1 MLDLIVK
8 NGTVIDGTGRAGF
21 PADVAVRDGRIVDIA
36 ALPHATSAT
45 ELDATGLVVTPGF
58 IDIHSHSDFTLLVD
72 PRAHSAIAQ
81 GVTTELVGNCGHGC
95 APIVDIEAAKGNI
108 YGYVPQ
114 TPVTWTSTSGY
125 LGQMDAAQP
134 AVNLVTLVPNGLLRI
149 AVMGRTGR
157 PATAEERREIAR
169 LLEEAL
175 AAGAAGFSVGLEYA
189 VEQACTR
196 EEMAELCALVARYDG
211 LFASHTRNRVGLALE
226 AIDEVLDV
234 SAASNVRLH
243 IPHIIPR
250 RGGPPDADVRSL
262 ERVDRALARG
272 QDVSLDMHTRLH
284 GFTYLAAALPAW
296 ASEGGPEALRERLGD
311 TATRGA
317 IARHESLITS
327 FGLGGWDRVFLV
339 TGRRPEFVGKSFQEI
354 AKSRGTSPFDAV
366 LDVLRDEADD
376 PYAPMVMC
384 ESYREAQLLPAY
396 RHSAGMVASDATTL
410 CLDGPLAASVFH
422 GAFTWA
428 SWFFRRF
435 VREERAF
442 TLEQAV
448 RKLTGQPAQRLR
460 LADRGILRAGAWADI
475 SAFDPAIFGERGTL
489 DRPNQLAQGMVH
501 VVVNGIVEVS
511 HGTFTGRRGGRVLRH
526 RRG

>member
-8 NGTVIDGTGRAGF
+8 NGTIIDGTERARF
-21 PADVAVRDGRIVDIA
+21 SADVAVRDGRIVEIA
-36 ALPHATSAT
+36 ALARAAAAT

-95 APIVDIEAAKGNI
+95 APIVDIEAAKGNV
-108 YGYVPQ
+108 YGYVRQ
-114 TPVTWTSTSGY
+114 TPVTWSSTSGY
-125 LGQMDAAQP
+125 LEQMDAARP
-134 AVNLVTLVPNGLLRI
+134 GVNLITLVPNGLLRI
-149 AVMGRTGR
+149 AVMGRTER
-157 PATAEERREIAR
+157 PATVEERRSIAR

-175 AAGAAGFSVGLEYA
+175 DVGAAGFSVGLEYA
-189 VEQACTR
+189 VEQACTQ

-211 LFASHTRNRVGLALE
+211 IFAPHTRNRARLALE

-234 SAASNVRLH
+234 SAASDVRLH

-250 RGGPPDADVRSL
+250 RGGAPDADVRSL

-272 QDVSLDMHTRLH
+272 RDVSFDMHTRLH

-296 ASEGGPEALRERLGD
+296 ASEGGPEALRERLSD
-311 TATRGA
+311 PATRGA

-327 FGLGGWDRVFLV
+327 FGLGGWHRVFLV
-339 TGRRPEFVGKSFQEI
+339 TGRRPELVGKSFQEI
-354 AKSRGTSPFDAV
+354 AESKGTSPFDAV
-366 LDVLRDEADD
+366 LDVLFDEADD
-376 PYAPMVMC
+376 PYAPLVMC
-384 ESYREAQLLPAY
+384 ESYREEQLLAAY
-396 RHSAGMVASDATTL
+396 QHPAGMAASDATTL
-410 CLDGPLAASVFH
+410 CIDGPLAASVFH

-428 SWFFRRF
+428 SWFFRRL
-435 VREERAF
+435 VREERAL

-448 RKLTGQPAQRLR
+448 RKLAGQPAQRVR
-460 LADRGILRAGAWADI
+460 LADRGILRAGAWADMI
-475 SAFDPAIFGERGTL
+475 AFDPVAFGERGTL

-501 VVVNGIVEVS
+501 VVVNGIVEMS
-511 HGTFTGRRGGRVLRH
+511 HGAFTGLRGGRVLRH
-526 RRG
+526 RHG